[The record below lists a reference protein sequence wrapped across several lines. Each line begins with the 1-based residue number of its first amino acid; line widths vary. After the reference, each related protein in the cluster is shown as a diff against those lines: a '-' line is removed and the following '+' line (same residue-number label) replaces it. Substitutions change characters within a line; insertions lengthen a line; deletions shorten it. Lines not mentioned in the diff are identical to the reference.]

1 MSDAVVNP
9 RELEGLFGG
18 IDIYLF
24 DQILKGRITSDMK
37 ILDAGCGGGRN
48 IAYLMRCGCEV
59 LGVDES
65 FDAVVEVQKL
75 AADLAPHLP
84 PDNFQ
89 VAKVHE
95 LPFADGE
102 FDAVLCSAV
111 LHFAADEERFR
122 AMVHEV
128 WRVLAPGGLFFSR
141 LASSIGIEDRIE
153 LIQGRR
159 YHLPDGTDRFL
170 VDEAMLLALTD
181 ELGGELLDP
190 IKTTNVQGKRCMTT
204 WVVGKG
210 LS

>member
-1 MSDAVVNP
+1 MTDD
-9 RELEGLFGG
+9 LGGLRDVFGG

-59 LGVDES
+59 FGVDES
-65 FDAVVEVQKL
+65 SDAVAEVQKS
-75 AADLAPHLP
+75 AAALAPGLS

-89 VAKVHE
+89 VATVHE
-95 LPFADGE
+95 LPFPDAD
-102 FDAVLCSAV
+102 FDVVLCNAV
-111 LHFAADEERFR
+111 LHFATDENHLQGMLREL
-122 AMVHEV
+122 
-128 WRVLAPGGLFFSR
+128 WRVLKPGGVFFSR

-153 LIQGRR
+153 PIEGRR

-170 VDEAMLLALTD
+170 VDEEMLLALTD

-210 LS
+210 A